1 MQYGKHTALACGAL
15 LSAVLLL
22 LPMGIGQTQARYED
36 TVSWKGIYKTQKP
49 TLQSNFL
56 KEGGR
61 TVLLKDWKVSGT
73 SYRTIGIQ
81 LAMDNG
87 ESSGAL
93 HCQVNSELITAEV
106 DEESYH
112 VSKTE
117 NHATLTL
124 TATQQAQEITEPAA
138 VTVRVSWIPEG
149 QQQATA
155 WADFAVTLLPQQD
168 SVSDGGSSA
177 GGVLEM
183 ICPETFS
190 PEERLAIKLTL
201 PEGTDR
207 VVLSYDGGNFPEN
220 TCYYAGQETVLAEE
234 MTITVPTEGMQETQ
248 VVLDFSWAIIYQ
260 DRFILSAA
268 AYSGAQEIAATDVTV
283 STDREPL
290 KVETASA
297 AIVMGADAQ
306 VTLPIYGDSDGMV
319 WTLEQLVQEDDK
331 IVYTASNALTIETQ
345 NTDTEDATLV
355 ITNLYARAPAG
366 TYRLTVQRVQ
376 NGAVLASFE
385 IPVFICY

>member
-1 MQYGKHTALACGAL
+1 M
-15 LSAVLLL
+15 
-22 LPMGIGQTQARYED
+22 
-36 TVSWKGIYKTQKP
+36 
-49 TLQSNFL
+49 
-56 KEGGR
+56 
-61 TVLLKDWKVSGT
+61 
-73 SYRTIGIQ
+73 
-81 LAMDNG
+81 
-87 ESSGAL
+87 
-93 HCQVNSELITAEV
+93 
-106 DEESYH
+106 
-112 VSKTE
+112 
-117 NHATLTL
+117 
-124 TATQQAQEITEPAA
+124 
-138 VTVRVSWIPEG
+138 
-149 QQQATA
+149 
-155 WADFAVTLLPQQD
+155 
-168 SVSDGGSSA
+168 
-177 GGVLEM
+177 
-183 ICPETFS
+183 
-190 PEERLAIKLTL
+190 
-201 PEGTDR
+201 
-207 VVLSYDGGNFPEN
+207 VLSYDGGNFPEN